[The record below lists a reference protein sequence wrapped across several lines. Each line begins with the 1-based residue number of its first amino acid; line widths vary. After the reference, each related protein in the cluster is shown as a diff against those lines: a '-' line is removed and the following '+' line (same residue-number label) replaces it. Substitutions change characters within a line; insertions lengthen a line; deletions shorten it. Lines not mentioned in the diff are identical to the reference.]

1 MLNII
6 RARTIEVEGPRNFL
20 RGEYAVN
27 VGNSAWPIEW
37 KPAWVQML
45 HVWPASPSDAMPP
58 MKAYVH
64 PIDKNGDWSG
74 LCEILPADQVRY

>member
-1 MLNII
+1 MLSII

-37 KPAWVQML
+37 RP
-45 HVWPASPSDAMPP
+45 
-58 MKAYVH
+58 AYVQVQHVSPGAQSIAHAH

-74 LCEILPADQVRY
+74 LYEILPADQVRY